1 MKSYSNDDFVILG
14 VSLDVSRDA
23 WMKAIEVDGIDSW
36 IHISN
41 LEYFNGP
48 IVKLYNVRG
57 EVGIPS
63 NFLINQERKIIA
75 KDIKTDELEFILNS
89 QLNNL
94 N

>member
-1 MKSYSNDDFVILG
+1 MASKVRIVLWKYWILTLVIFEGCDQHEDCDLN
-14 VSLDVSRDA
+14 
-23 WMKAIEVDGIDSW
+23 
-36 IHISN
+36 ISN

-48 IVKLYNVRG
+48 IVKLYNIRG
-57 EVGIPS
+57 DVGIPS

-75 KDIKTDELEFILNS
+75 KDVKTDELKFILNS

>member
-1 MKSYSNDDFVILG
+1 MKQN
-14 VSLDVSRDA
+14 A
-23 WMKAIEVDGIDSW
+23 WIKAIEVDGIDSW

-57 EVGIPS
+57 DVGIY
-63 NFLINQERKIIA
+63 NFLVNQERKIIA
-75 KDIKTDELEFILNS
+75 KDIKTEELEFILNS

>member
-1 MKSYSNDDFVILG
+1 MGFLGEPCRVENPGLTNLMKSYSNDDFVILG

-48 IVKLYNVRG
+48 IVKLYNIRG
-57 EVGIPS
+57 DVGEFQAI
-63 NFLINQERKIIA
+63 FL
-75 KDIKTDELEFILNS
+75 
-89 QLNNL
+89 
-94 N
+94 

>member
-48 IVKLYNVRG
+48 IVKLYNIRG
-57 EVGIPS
+57 DVGIPS
-63 NFLINQERKIIA
+63 NFLINQEEKLLQKIL
-75 KDIKTDELEFILNS
+75 KLMSLNS
-89 QLNNL
+89 FLTHN
-94 N
+94 